1 MSPGAQKNN
10 DTLMKTILNHLFENR
25 SFSREEAQR
34 ILISIA
40 SGEFN
45 NSQIA
50 AFITAFGMRNITVA
64 ELQGFRDAMLDLC
77 VKVDLSGYELV
88 DLCGTGGDGKDT
100 FNISTL
106 ASFVVAGAGYKVAKH
121 GNYGVSS
128 GCGSSNVM
136 EHLGYRFTDNQDEL
150 KRSLDRAGI
159 CFIHA
164 PLFNPAMKIVAPIR
178 KDLGVKTFFNMLGPM
193 VNPAQP
199 KNQIVGV
206 FSLELARLYAYLY
219 QETDKNYTIL
229 HAVDGF
235 DEVSLTCD
243 FKTFSK
249 NGEALVKVTDLGF
262 EQISEYEIA
271 GGDTVL
277 SSANIFMHVLEGTG
291 TDPQN
296 NVVLCNA
303 ALAIQTIKP
312 EESFADCFY
321 EAETSL
327 VSGRALKSF
336 QNLVG

>member
-1 MSPGAQKNN
+1 
-10 DTLMKTILNHLFENR
+10 MKKILNHLFENKT
-25 SFSREEAQR
+25 FSRSESQK
-34 ILISIA
+34 ILTSIA
-40 SGEFN
+40 LGEFN
-45 NSQIA
+45 PSQIA
-50 AFITAFGMRNITVA
+50 AFITAVGMRNITVA

-77 VKVDLSGYELV
+77 LKVDFSDYELV

-136 EHLGYRFTDNQDEL
+136 EYLGYHFTNDQDVL
-150 KRSLDRAGI
+150 KRSLDSAGI
-159 CFIHA
+159 CFLHA

-178 KDLGVKTFFNMLGPM
+178 KELGVKTFFNMLGPM

-219 QETDKNYTIL
+219 QDTDNNYTIL

-249 NGEALVKVTDLGF
+249 QGEALRTISSLGF
-262 EQISEYEIA
+262 DQINEQEIK
-271 GGDTVL
+271 GGDTVE
-277 SSANIFMHVLEGTG
+277 SSAEIFLNVLNGTA
-291 TDPQN
+291 TAAQQ

-303 ALAIQTIKP
+303 ALAINTI
-312 EESFADCFY
+312 EESKTFADCFY
-321 EAETSL
+321 EAEESL
-327 VSGRALKSF
+327 MNKKALNSF
-336 QNLVG
+336 KTLVALR

>member
-1 MSPGAQKNN
+1 
-10 DTLMKTILNHLFENR
+10 MKKILNHLFENKTFTR
-25 SFSREEAQR
+25 AEARE
-34 ILISIA
+34 ILTAISLGKYNA
-40 SGEFN
+40 
-45 NSQIA
+45 SQIA
-50 AFITAFGMRNITVA
+50 AFITAYGMRNITVE
-64 ELQGFRDAMLDLC
+64 ELQGFRDSMLDLC
-77 VKVDLSGYELV
+77 LKIDLSDFELI

-106 ASFVVAGAGYKVAKH
+106 ASFVVAGAGHQVAKH

-136 EHLGYRFTDNQDEL
+136 EYLGYTFTNDINSL
-150 KRSLDRAGI
+150 KRSLERAGI

-178 KDLGVKTFFNMLGPM
+178 KELGVKTFFNMLGPM

-219 QETDKNYTIL
+219 QQTDKNYTII

-249 NGEALVKVTDLGF
+249 KGEALRRIADLGF
-262 EQISEYEIA
+262 EEISEKDIK
-271 GGDTVL
+271 GGDTVE
-277 SSANIFMHVLEGTG
+277 SSAAIFMEVLNGTASSSQ
-291 TDPQN
+291 T

-303 ALAIQTIKP
+303 ALAIQTIK
-312 EESFADCFY
+312 EELSFADCYY
-321 EAETSL
+321 EAEESL
-327 VSGRALKSF
+327 LSKKALASF
-336 QNLVG
+336 KRLINA